1 VRNLVRHVFFHNMGL
16 KIIALLI
23 AFGLW
28 MAIAREP
35 MAEVVLQTPIEFI
48 HVPENLELVSDVPLQ
63 AQVRVRGP
71 GRLVRQ
77 LVPSEVR
84 PIVDLTGTNPGTTT
98 IDLTSSNIPVPR
110 NIRVLQVIPA
120 QLRISFDRQL
130 TRQVPVHPRV
140 SATGLKIVQTRTD
153 PEMVTIIGPEERVKA
168 IENALTDPIDAT
180 GVIGSQT
187 FSANAYV
194 ADPLV
199 RLVKPT
205 RVQVTVLTGR

>member
-1 VRNLVRHVFFHNMGL
+1 MRNLVRHVFFHNMGL